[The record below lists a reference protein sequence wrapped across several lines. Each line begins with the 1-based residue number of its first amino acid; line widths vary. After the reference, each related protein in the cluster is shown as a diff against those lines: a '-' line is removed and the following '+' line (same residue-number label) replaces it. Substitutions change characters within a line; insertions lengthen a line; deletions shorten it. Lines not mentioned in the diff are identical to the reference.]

1 MRGKA
6 GISLTTPVDR
16 SNASRMTTPQSE
28 RNRIMLTNEYSY
40 ETCLDGSVKSAWT
53 VDDCFRGRDFD
64 FTKSFLPDR
73 IAGVSGI
80 GCLSADEKRML
91 NQIRGNSYCHIFAFV
106 EEYIVPMVVDHA
118 RGDVFGDETRLWSLL
133 RFAEEEVKHQEMLR
147 RACSQF
153 EAGFGTRCGLVP
165 GREEVAGAV
174 LGTSALTALLLTSM
188 IEWFTQLH
196 YVEHVRDRA
205 DLDELFRDILRF
217 HWIDESRHA
226 RMDSLL
232 IDEVASDIGPEQREK
247 AVDGLLELGGAVDG
261 LLAQQVEL
269 DIDALQRATGRT
281 FSEREG
287 DEIRTHQQRTYRWT
301 FLVSGLEHPNFVR
314 IVEQLTSG
322 GAEKVAQAATELS
335 A

>member
-1 MRGKA
+1 M
-6 GISLTTPVDR
+6 STL
-16 SNASRMTTPQSE
+16 Q
-28 RNRIMLTNEYSY
+28 YSY
-40 ETCLDGSVKSAWT
+40 ETCLDGSVKNAWS
-53 VDDCFRGRDFD
+53 VDDCFQGRDFD
-64 FTKSFLPDR
+64 FTKPFLPDR

-80 GCLSADEKRML
+80 GCLSDREKRKL

-118 RGDVFGDETRLWSLL
+118 RGDVYGDETRLWSLL

-153 EAGFGTRCGLVP
+153 EAGFGTSCGLVP
-165 GREEVAGAV
+165 GREEVAGVV
-174 LGTSALTALLLTSM
+174 LGTSPLTALLLTSM

-205 DLDELFRDILRF
+205 ELDELFRDILRF

-226 RMDSLL
+226 RLDSLL
-232 IDEVASDIGPEQREK
+232 IDEVASDLGTEEREA
-247 AVDGLLELGGAVDG
+247 AVDGLLELGSAVDG

-269 DIDALQRATGRT
+269 DIDALQLATGRT
-281 FSEREG
+281 FSGPERE
-287 DEIRTHQQRTYRWT
+287 EIRTHQQRAYRWT

-314 IVEQLTSG
+314 IVEQLTTG
-322 GAEKVAQAATELS
+322 GAEKVAQAATALS

>member
-1 MRGKA
+1 M
-6 GISLTTPVDR
+6 STL
-16 SNASRMTTPQSE
+16 Q
-28 RNRIMLTNEYSY
+28 YSY
-40 ETCLDGSVKSAWT
+40 ETCLDGSVKNAWT

-64 FTKSFLPDR
+64 FTKPFLPER

-80 GCLSADEKRML
+80 GCLSDTEKRKL

-118 RGDVFGDETRLWSLL
+118 RGDVYGDETRLWSLL

-153 EAGFGTRCGLVP
+153 EAGFGTSCGLVP
-165 GREEVAGAV
+165 GREQVAGVV
-174 LGTSALTALLLTSM
+174 LGTPPLTALLLTSM

-205 DLDELFRDILRF
+205 ELDELFRDILRF

-226 RMDSLL
+226 RLDSLL
-232 IDEVASDIGPEQREK
+232 IDEVASDLGPEEREA
-247 AVDGLLELGGAVDG
+247 AVDGLLELGSAVDG

-269 DIDALQRATGRT
+269 DIDALQIATGRT
-281 FSEREG
+281 FSEPERE
-287 DEIRTHQQRTYRWT
+287 EIRTHQQRAYRWT

-314 IVEQLTSG
+314 IVEQLTTG
-322 GAEKVAQAATELS
+322 GAEKIAQAATALS

>member
-1 MRGKA
+1 M
-6 GISLTTPVDR
+6 STL
-16 SNASRMTTPQSE
+16 
-28 RNRIMLTNEYSY
+28 EYSY
-40 ETCLDGSVKSAWT
+40 ETCLDGSVKHAWT
-53 VDDCFRGRDFD
+53 VDDCFQGRDFD
-64 FTKSFLPDR
+64 FTKPFLPDR
-73 IAGVSGI
+73 IAGVNGI
-80 GCLSADEKRML
+80 GCLSDDEKRKL

-118 RGDVFGDETRLWSLL
+118 RGDVYGDETRLWSLL

-153 EAGFGTRCGLVP
+153 EAGFGTSCGLVP
-165 GREEVAGAV
+165 GREDVAGVV
-174 LGTSALTALLLTSM
+174 LGTSPLTALLLTSM

-205 DLDELFRDILRF
+205 ELDELFRDILRF

-226 RMDSLL
+226 RLDSLL
-232 IDEVASDIGPEQREK
+232 IDEVASDLGPEEREA

-269 DIDALQRATGRT
+269 DIDALQIATGRT
-281 FSEREG
+281 FSEPERE
-287 DEIRTHQQRTYRWT
+287 EIHTHQQRAYRWT

-314 IVEQLTSG
+314 IVEQVTTG
-322 GAEKVAQAATELS
+322 GAERLAQAATALS

>member
-1 MRGKA
+1 M
-6 GISLTTPVDR
+6 STL
-16 SNASRMTTPQSE
+16 Q
-28 RNRIMLTNEYSY
+28 YSY
-40 ETCLDGSVKSAWT
+40 ETCLDGSVKNAWT
-53 VDDCFRGRDFD
+53 VDDCFQGRDFD
-64 FTKSFLPDR
+64 FTKPFLPDR

-80 GCLSADEKRML
+80 GCLSDTEKRKL

-118 RGDVFGDETRLWSLL
+118 RGDVYGDETRLWSLL

-153 EAGFGTRCGLVP
+153 EAGFGTSCGLVP
-165 GREEVAGAV
+165 GREQVAGVV
-174 LGTSALTALLLTSM
+174 LGTPPLTALLLTSM

-205 DLDELFRDILRF
+205 ELDELFRDILRF

-226 RMDSLL
+226 RLDSLL
-232 IDEVASDIGPEQREK
+232 IEEVASDLGPEEREA
-247 AVDGLLELGGAVDG
+247 AVDGLLELGSAVDG

-269 DIDALQRATGRT
+269 DIDALQLATGRT
-281 FSEREG
+281 FSEPERA
-287 DEIRTHQQRTYRWT
+287 EIRTHQQRAYRWT

-314 IVEQLTSG
+314 IVEQLTTG
-322 GAEKVAQAATELS
+322 GAEKLAQAATALS

>member
-1 MRGKA
+1 M
-6 GISLTTPVDR
+6 STL
-16 SNASRMTTPQSE
+16 Q
-28 RNRIMLTNEYSY
+28 YSY
-40 ETCLDGSVKSAWT
+40 ETCLNGSVTNAWS
-53 VDDCFRGRDFD
+53 VDDCFQGRDFD
-64 FTKSFLPDR
+64 FTKPFLPDR

-80 GCLSADEKRML
+80 GCLSGIEKRKL

-118 RGDVFGDETRLWSLL
+118 RGDVYGDETRLWSLL

-147 RACSQF
+147 RACRQF
-153 EAGFGTRCGLVP
+153 EAGFGTSCGLVP
-165 GREEVAGAV
+165 GREEVAGVV
-174 LGTSALTALLLTSM
+174 LGTSPLTALLLTSM

-205 DLDELFRDILRF
+205 ELDELFRDILRF

-226 RMDSLL
+226 RLDSLL
-232 IDEVASDIGPEQREK
+232 IDEVASDLGPEEREA
-247 AVDGLLELGGAVDG
+247 AVDGLLELGNAVDG

-269 DIDALQRATGRT
+269 DIDALQIATGRT
-281 FSEREG
+281 FSEPERA
-287 DEIRTHQQRTYRWT
+287 EIRTHQQRAYRWT

-314 IVEQLTSG
+314 IVEQLTTG
-322 GAEKVAQAATELS
+322 GAEKLAQAATALS